1 MASTVGDGGSA
12 GAPRVAGGVALLLD
26 EGHDPLPALADD
38 GVRGDEAPL
47 RLRARHQRGDLVRHR
62 RARRLA
68 PEVVRVRRR
77 VAVVQAVHR
86 LHQRDHRE
94 RGVRGVPRRHGGVTQ
109 RQHQVAV
116 GLGGRLDGGG
126 ADDPDPVPGR
136 RRLVFGVDPGG
147 AGGGDDGGA
156 ARRPGRAG
164 PRGRVPG
171 ELIRIVGAAPGGEP
185 GRRERGRGT
194 EAPGAMGG
202 PPGRGRLVGTAWGV
216 LSPAGT
222 RDSRFR
228 AARPV
233 GPPAP
238 RLRPRGIG
246 G

>member
-62 RARRLA
+62 RVRRLD

-109 RQHQVAV
+109 RQHQVVV
-116 GLGGRLDGGG
+116 GLGGRLDGGGADRESLPG

-136 RRLVFGVDPGG
+136 RRLVVGVDPGG
-147 AGGGDDGGA
+147 AGGGDDGGGA

-171 ELIRIVGAAPGGEP
+171 ELVRIVGAAPGGEP
-185 GRRERGRGT
+185 ERRERGRGT
-194 EAPGAMGG
+194 EAPGGWRDRVA
-202 PPGRGRLVGTAWGV
+202 A
-216 LSPAGT
+216 AG
-222 RDSRFR
+222 
-228 AARPV
+228 
-233 GPPAP
+233 
-238 RLRPRGIG
+238 
-246 G
+246 